1 MSYNADMNR
10 YKLCIFDMDGL
21 LIDTEIIYLKTALQC
36 SQLYGYN
43 VPEEL
48 IRSTMGNNS
57 QETKN
62 RYMRYLGDAFPYEEF
77 MQKRSALEREY
88 IENNSVQKK
97 KGCDEL
103 LDFLDEKGIRK
114 AIATSTKRRTADRF
128 LAITGLTGRFDHIV
142 YGDDLKESK
151 PRPEIY
157 LKAAAAFPYKKE
169 EILAFED
176 SGNGILSAVAAGL
189 KVVHIPDLANVPEEI
204 KEKSL
209 AVFDDL
215 SQAVKL
221 FED

>member
-1 MSYNADMNR
+1 MKYNADMNK

-21 LIDTEIIYLKTALQC
+21 LIDTEIIYLKTALEC
-36 SQLYGYN
+36 SKLYGYN

-57 QETKN
+57 AETRN
-62 RYMRYLGDAFPYEEF
+62 RFMNYMGEDFPYEEF
-77 MQKRSALEREY
+77 MERESVLHQKY
-88 IENNSVQKK
+88 IEEHSIQKK

-103 LDFLDEKGIRK
+103 LSFLEEKGIRK
-114 AIATSTKRRTADRF
+114 AIATSTKRKTADRF
-128 LAITGLTGRFDHIV
+128 LEITGLTGRFDHIV

-157 LKAAAAFPYKKE
+157 LKAIEAFPYKKE

-176 SGNGILSAVAAGL
+176 SGNGILSADAAGL
-189 KVVHIPDLANVPEEI
+189 KVVHIPDLAEVSDEI